1 MELVSPR
8 FNIHAAKTKKR
19 VLWNRLHGTSPF
31 YWPRIPGGGALRPG
45 VVTCESGGKGS
56 GYDVTCLWP
65 DEKEM
70 RAARVG
76 EKGTRLAGEV
86 G

>member
-1 MELVSPR
+1 MRRKQRRDCGGTDSTVPPR
-8 FNIHAAKTKKR
+8 FIGR
-19 VLWNRLHGTSPF
+19 VFRVAGLYT
-31 YWPRIPGGGALRPG
+31 PG

-56 GYDVTCLWP
+56 GSDVACLWP

-76 EKGTRLAGEV
+76 EKGTRLTEEV